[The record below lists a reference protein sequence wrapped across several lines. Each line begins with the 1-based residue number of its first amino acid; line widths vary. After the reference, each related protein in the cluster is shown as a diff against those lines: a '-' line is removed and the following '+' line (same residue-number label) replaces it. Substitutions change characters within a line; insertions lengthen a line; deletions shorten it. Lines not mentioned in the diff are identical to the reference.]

1 MQPTTNIIPRP
12 AKAAEILGVSI
23 PTIYRLVKA
32 GELQKIKVGQRAS
45 GILGLQEYISKQS
58 KGGR

>member
-1 MQPTTNIIPRP
+1 MQQTANIIPRP

-32 GELQKIKVGQRAS
+32 GELQKIKVGTRAT
-45 GILGLQEYISKQS
+45 GIIGLDAFIERRTRE
-58 KGGR
+58 G